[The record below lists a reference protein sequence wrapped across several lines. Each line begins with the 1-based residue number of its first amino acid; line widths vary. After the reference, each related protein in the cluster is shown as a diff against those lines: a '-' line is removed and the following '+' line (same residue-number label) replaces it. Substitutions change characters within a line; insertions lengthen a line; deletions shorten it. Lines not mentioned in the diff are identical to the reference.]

1 MRYVREKLIM
11 WEKAQKFLKK
21 DKYLA
26 SLIEKYGVC
35 TIKPIEKNDYFVSLV
50 EAIVGQQL
58 SGKAAESIFK
68 KVKQGLK
75 KVSPS
80 EIIKCEDITLRGYG
94 LSWAKVKY
102 LKDLAHKVDRGD
114 LNINKLSD
122 FSNEKIIENLT
133 QVKGIGRW
141 TAEMFL
147 MFSLARP
154 DVFPID
160 DLGIKNGIRKMLG
173 VNLEP
178 EKIERFAK
186 RWKPYRTVASWYV
199 WRSLENK

>member
-1 MRYVREKLIM
+1 M

-26 SLIEKYGVC
+26 SLIEKYGIC
-35 TIKPIEKNDYFVSLV
+35 TIKPIGKNDYFVSLV

-68 KVKQGLK
+68 KVRLDLK

-80 EIIKCEDITLRGYG
+80 EIIKCEDIILRGYG

>member
-1 MRYVREKLIM
+1 M

-35 TIKPIEKNDYFVSLV
+35 TIKPIGKNDYFVSLV
-50 EAIVGQQL
+50 EAIIGQQL

-68 KVKQGLK
+68 KVKLGLK
-75 KVSPS
+75 NISPS
-80 EIIKCEDITLRGYG
+80 EIIKCKDITLRNYG

-114 LNINKLSD
+114 LKINNLSD
-122 FSNEKIIENLT
+122 LSNEKIIESLT

-141 TAEMFL
+141 TSEMFL

-154 DVFPID
+154 DVFPVD
-160 DLGIKNGIRKMLG
+160 DLGIRKGIRKILG
-173 VNLEP
+173 INLEP
-178 EKIERFAK
+178 EKIKRFAR

-199 WRSLENK
+199 WKSLENI